1 MEIYVALGH
10 HLLNCLIAMSRVLEL
25 MYEVLLIGCLHLA
38 RTDILLRHFVIGKVQ
53 IFALS

>member
-25 MYEVLLIGCLHLA
+25 MNEVLLIGCLHLA
-38 RTDILLRHFVIGKVQ
+38 RADILLRHFVIGKVQ
-53 IFALS
+53 IFGLS